1 ESRALGLDVPAT
13 LVARAD
19 EVIEMN
25 QREFITLV
33 GGAAATWPLAAR
45 AQQPASRRR
54 SGLESIREFRAI
66 AAGAQE
72 AAHSPQKRRCHG
84 RRQAE
89 RVEVTPRIARPIS
102 ARSCAG

>member
-1 ESRALGLDVPAT
+1 MPVGPGVKRTQTIVRLRPAQVESRALGLDVPAT

-66 AAGAQE
+66 AA
-72 AAHSPQKRRCHG
+72 
-84 RRQAE
+84 
-89 RVEVTPRIARPIS
+89 VTQ
-102 ARSCAG
+102 